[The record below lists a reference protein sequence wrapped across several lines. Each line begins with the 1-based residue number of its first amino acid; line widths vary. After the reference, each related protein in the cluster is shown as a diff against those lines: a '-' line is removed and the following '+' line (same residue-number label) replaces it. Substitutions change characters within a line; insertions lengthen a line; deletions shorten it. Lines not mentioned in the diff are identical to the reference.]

1 LFEKLELYE
10 KIKNINNENSNNYK
24 FNKMD
29 TMELKHLFSPCKI
42 GNVPIKNRIIRSATW
57 VAKATKDGYV
67 TEDLIKIF
75 KDLAEGGTGLIISG
89 YLAIDPSGAATRRMA
104 CLFDDSYISG
114 QKKLVKTV
122 HESSD
127 VKIAAQIAHT
137 GNGAF
142 IFGNKN
148 FKPVGPSPMINLV
161 LNKPCRELKTEEV
174 RQIIKSFVGTGLR
187 AYESGYDMVQIHS
200 AHGYL
205 LSDFVS
211 PFTNKRTDEFGG
223 DFQGRTKI
231 LVDIYNQLRDE
242 LDKNFP
248 ILIKLNTMDYLQEGL
263 RLDEAKNIANILIDV
278 GYDAIE
284 PSSGRYDLKFSSR
297 KTYPSVMDK
306 ADKNENYFL
315 QNVKMLKPI
324 MRGRPIILQGGIR
337 NPLMMEEFIKE
348 NVADF
353 IAMSRPLIYEP
364 GLPKCWKNGDLFP
377 PLCTNFNVCLAVAA
391 TDTVYCVVKKKSE
404 EKHDRK

>member
-1 LFEKLELYE
+1 M
-10 KIKNINNENSNNYK
+10 NI
-24 FNKMD
+24 
-29 TMELKHLFSPCKI
+29 MELEHLFSPGKI
-42 GNVPIKNRIIRSATW
+42 GNVQIKNRIIRSATW
-57 VAKATKDGYV
+57 VAKATIDGYV
-67 TEDLIKIF
+67 TKDLIKIF

-89 YLAIDPSGAATRRMA
+89 YLAVDALGAATRRMA
-104 CLFDDSYISG
+104 CLYDDSYISG
-114 QKKLVKTV
+114 QKKLVKAV
-122 HESSD
+122 HENLD

-161 LNKPCRELKTEEV
+161 LNKPCRELTTEEV
-174 RQIIKSFVGTGLR
+174 RQIIKKFVDTGKR
-187 AYESGYDMVQIHS
+187 AYDCGYDAVQIHG

-223 DFQGRTKI
+223 NFEKRTKI

-242 LDKNFP
+242 VDKNFP
-248 ILIKLNTMDYLQEGL
+248 ILIKLNTMDYLQGGL
-263 RLDEAKNIANILIDV
+263 RLDEAKNIANILIET

-284 PSSGRYDLKFSSR
+284 PSSGRYNLKFSSR

-306 ADKNENYFL
+306 SEKNENYFL
-315 QNVKMLKPI
+315 QNVKRLKPI

-337 NPLMMEEFIKE
+337 NPFVIEEIIKE
-348 NVADF
+348 NVAEF
-353 IAMSRPLIYEP
+353 IALSRPLIYEP
-364 GLPKCWKNGDLFP
+364 DLPKRWKNGDLSP
-377 PLCTNFNVCLAVAA
+377 PLCTSCNACLAVAA
-391 TDTVYCVVKKKSE
+391 TDTTYCVLLKKSKE
-404 EKHDRK
+404 N

>member
-1 LFEKLELYE
+1 M
-10 KIKNINNENSNNYK
+10 NI
-24 FNKMD
+24 
-29 TMELKHLFSPCKI
+29 MELEHLFSPGKI
-42 GNVPIKNRIIRSATW
+42 GNVQIKNRIIRSATW
-57 VAKATKDGYV
+57 VAKATIDGYV
-67 TEDLIKIF
+67 TKDLIKIF

-89 YLAIDPSGAATRRMA
+89 YLAVDALGAATRRMA
-104 CLFDDSYISG
+104 CLYDDSYISG
-114 QKKLVKTV
+114 QKKLVKAV
-122 HESSD
+122 HENLD

-161 LNKPCRELKTEEV
+161 LNKPCRELTTEEV
-174 RQIIKSFVGTGLR
+174 RQIIKKFVDTGKR
-187 AYESGYDMVQIHS
+187 AYDCGYDAVQIHG

-223 DFQGRTKI
+223 NFEKRTKI

-242 LDKNFP
+242 VDKNFP
-248 ILIKLNTMDYLQEGL
+248 ILIKLNTMDYLQGGL
-263 RLDEAKNIANILIDV
+263 RLDEAKNIAKILIET

-284 PSSGRYDLKFSSR
+284 PSSGRYNLKFSSR

-306 ADKNENYFL
+306 SEKNENYFL
-315 QNVKMLKPI
+315 QNVKRLKPI

-337 NPLMMEEFIKE
+337 NPVVIEEFIKD
-348 NVADF
+348 NITDF
-353 IAMSRPLIYEP
+353 IALSRPLLYEP
-364 GLPKCWKNGDLFP
+364 DLPMRWKNGDLSP
-377 PLCTNFNVCLAVAA
+377 PLCTSCNACLAVAA
-391 TDTVYCVVKKKSE
+391 TDTAYCVVKKKSE
-404 EKHDRK
+404 EN

>member
-1 LFEKLELYE
+1 
-10 KIKNINNENSNNYK
+10 
-24 FNKMD
+24 MD
-29 TMELKHLFSPCKI
+29 TMELEHLFSPGKI
-42 GNVPIKNRIIRSATW
+42 GTVQIKNRIIRSATW

-89 YLAIDPSGAATRRMA
+89 YLAIDPSGAATHRMA

-142 IFGNKN
+142 IFGNKD
-148 FKPVGPSPMINLV
+148 FKPVGPSPMMNFII
-161 LNKPCRELKTEEV
+161 NKPCHELTTQEV
-174 RQIIKSFVGTGLR
+174 KRIIKNFVDTGRR

-223 DFQGRTKI
+223 NFQGRTKI

-248 ILIKLNTMDYLQEGL
+248 ILIKLNTVDYLQGGL
-263 RLDEAKNIANILIDV
+263 RIEEGKKIANILIDA

-306 ADKNENYFL
+306 SEKNENYFL
-315 QNVKMLKPI
+315 QNVKMLKSI

-337 NPLMMEEFIKE
+337 NPSMMEEFIKE
-348 NVADF
+348 NIADF
-353 IAMSRPLIYEP
+353 IALSRPLIYEP
-364 GLPKCWKNGDLFP
+364 ELPNRWKAGDISP
-377 PLCTNFNVCLAVAA
+377 PLCTNCNACLAVAA
-391 TDTVYCVVKKKSE
+391 TDTAYCVVKKKSE
-404 EKHDRK
+404 EK

>member
-1 LFEKLELYE
+1 M
-10 KIKNINNENSNNYK
+10 NI
-24 FNKMD
+24 
-29 TMELKHLFSPCKI
+29 MELEHLFSPGKI
-42 GNVPIKNRIIRSATW
+42 GNVQIKNRIIRSATW
-57 VAKATKDGYV
+57 VAKATIDGYV
-67 TEDLIKIF
+67 TKDLIKIF

-89 YLAIDPSGAATRRMA
+89 YLAVDALGAATRRMA
-104 CLFDDSYISG
+104 CLYDDSYISG

-122 HESSD
+122 HENLD

-161 LNKPCRELKTEEV
+161 LNKPCRELTTEEV
-174 RQIIKSFVGTGLR
+174 RQIIKKFVDTGKR
-187 AYESGYDMVQIHS
+187 AYDCGYDAVQIHG

-223 DFQGRTKI
+223 NFEKRTKI

-242 LDKNFP
+242 VDKNFP
-248 ILIKLNTMDYLQEGL
+248 ILIKLNTMDYLQGGL
-263 RLDEAKNIANILIDV
+263 RLDEAKNIAKILIET

-284 PSSGRYDLKFSSR
+284 PSSGRYNLKFSSR

-306 ADKNENYFL
+306 SEKNENYFL
-315 QNVKMLKPI
+315 QNVKRLKPI

-337 NPLMMEEFIKE
+337 NPVVIEEFIKD
-348 NVADF
+348 NTTDF
-353 IAMSRPLIYEP
+353 IALSRPLLYEP
-364 GLPKCWKNGDLFP
+364 DLPMRWKNGDLSP
-377 PLCTNFNVCLAVAA
+377 PLCISCNACLAVAV
-391 TDTVYCVVKKKSE
+391 TDTAYCVVKKKSE
-404 EKHDRK
+404 EN

>member
-1 LFEKLELYE
+1 M
-10 KIKNINNENSNNYK
+10 NI
-24 FNKMD
+24 
-29 TMELKHLFSPCKI
+29 MELEHLFSPGKI
-42 GNVPIKNRIIRSATW
+42 GNVQIKNRIIRSATW
-57 VAKATKDGYV
+57 VAKATIDGYV
-67 TEDLIKIF
+67 TKDLIKIF

-89 YLAIDPSGAATRRMA
+89 YLAVDALGAATRRMA
-104 CLFDDSYISG
+104 CLYDDSYISG
-114 QKKLVKTV
+114 QKKLVKAV
-122 HESSD
+122 HENLD

-161 LNKPCRELKTEEV
+161 LNKPCRELTTEEV
-174 RQIIKSFVGTGLR
+174 RQIIKKFVDTGKR
-187 AYESGYDMVQIHS
+187 AYDCGYDAVQIHG

-223 DFQGRTKI
+223 NFEKRTKI

-242 LDKNFP
+242 VDKNFP
-248 ILIKLNTMDYLQEGL
+248 ILIKLNTMDYLQGGL
-263 RLDEAKNIANILIDV
+263 RLDEAKNIAKILIET

-284 PSSGRYDLKFSSR
+284 PSSGRYNLKFSSR

-306 ADKNENYFL
+306 SEKNENYFL
-315 QNVKMLKPI
+315 QNVKRLKPI

-337 NPLMMEEFIKE
+337 NPVVIEEFIKD
-348 NVADF
+348 NTTDF
-353 IAMSRPLIYEP
+353 IALSRPLLYEP
-364 GLPKCWKNGDLFP
+364 DLPMRWKNGDLSP
-377 PLCTNFNVCLAVAA
+377 PLCTSCNACLAVAA
-391 TDTVYCVVKKKSE
+391 TDTAYCVVKKKSE
-404 EKHDRK
+404 EN